1 MSGGWLDRF
10 KLRHG
15 IVMKAVSGEAAS
27 AKRVDTTA
35 WEAELQD
42 ILKKFEP
49 RDIYNADETGLF
61 YKCLPNKSLAFQGE
75 TCTGQKVPKDR
86 ISLLCAANLAGEK
99 LPLLAIG
106 KYEKPRCFKNI
117 RTLPV
122 TYRSNMK
129 AWMTG
134 KLFEEWVQKLDRQF
148 VLQGRSI
155 ALIIDNCS
163 AHPPIS
169 DLRAIEIF
177 FLPPNTTS
185 LLQPCDQG
193 IIETYKTLYR
203 KRVLRR
209 FIDSYEETGSTT
221 SHFKMN
227 LLDTL
232 IIAAA
237 SWNDIESTT
246 IQKCFK
252 HAGFVKRN
260 PVDSEAGSAQAPFSP
275 DPVTTVSDTSA
286 QQNLSDFTNLFER
299 FSNLTGATDLSV
311 DISTLTSQRQQQ
323 RNCLYQK

>member
-1 MSGGWLDRF
+1 
-10 KLRHG
+10 
-15 IVMKAVSGEAAS
+15 MKAVSGEAAS
-27 AKRVDTTA
+27 DKGVDTTA
-35 WEAELQD
+35 REAELQD

-49 RDIYNADETGLF
+49 RDVYNADETGLF
-61 YKCLPNKSLAFQGE
+61 CKCLPNKSLAFQGE

-86 ISLLCAANLAGEK
+86 IFLLCAANLAGEK

-106 KYEKPRCFKNI
+106 KLYEKPRCFKNI

-122 TYRSNMK
+122 TYRSNKK

-134 KLFEEWVQKLDRQF
+134 KLFEEWVRKLDRQF

-155 ALIIDNCS
+155 ALIIGNCS

-169 DLRAIEIF
+169 DLYAIEMF

-193 IIETYKTLYR
+193 IIKTFKTLYR

-209 FIDSYEETGSTT
+209 FIDSYEETGTTT

-237 SWNDIESTT
+237 SWNDVESTT
-246 IQKCFK
+246 IQKSFK

-260 PVDSEAGSAQAPFSP
+260 PVDSEAAQAPVSP
-275 DPVTTVSDTSA
+275 DPVTTVSD
-286 QQNLSDFTNLFER
+286 R
-299 FSNLTGATDLSV
+299 LTHLLNK
-311 DISTLTSQRQQQ
+311 I
-323 RNCLYQK
+323 